1 MRTVFIY
8 DMRLQM
14 MLTPKHC
21 ATPEKAQEMA
31 EKMRL
36 HAAERGW
43 NWDVYVGGRE
53 DVELTWEDM
62 KVAA

>member
-14 MLTPKHC
+14 SLTPCRC

-31 EKMRL
+31 ERMRK
-36 HAAERGW
+36 AATEKGW
-43 NWDVYVGGRE
+43 SWDVYVGGRE
-53 DVELTWEDM
+53 DSEVSE
-62 KVAA
+62 